1 MNGMKRHDLIISIAK
16 AFSAAALF
24 MCIPASMAAQE
35 YESTPVTISKEKVK
49 VDGQVCYSHIVL
61 EKQTLYSI
69 SKAYGVSVDDIY
81 KYNPAVKENG
91 LKKNSIILIP
101 MENISEKKNAE
112 IQPETVEP
120 KPEAKAAAK
129 PRKTH
134 TVKWF
139 EDIEGIA
146 AKYGITVDALM
157 KANNLTDRKL
167 SKRQKLVIPSP
178 EEYPEDAMADGTV
191 SEDSVTDS
199 TAVADSSAFDDR
211 NFFPGLFSKKEVKM
225 SLLMPLKATGTT
237 SNRQNM
243 DFYSGVLLAIHDMSK
258 EGVSTDIN
266 VYDVADGN
274 ISSAAGHIT
283 NSDIV
288 IGPVSSADL
297 TAIYEAAPEI
307 KALVSPLDPKAG
319 ELVKGRPAFIQAPT
333 PHMIQYMD
341 LVSWMKEDMK
351 TGDRCLLITE
361 KGARPTEAVAAMTA
375 AADSSGIEFKTLSYS
390 ILEGRNVTES
400 LTYLMA
406 ENAANRVYIAS
417 ESEAFVNDV
426 VRNLNLMIHK
436 KYDVVLYAP
445 SKIRSFE
452 TIEVEN
458 FHNTSLHVST
468 GYYIDYENPMV
479 KEFLLNYRALFN
491 TEPTQFAYQG
501 YDLARYFITLCSKYG
516 NRWMDRLDDHTM
528 SLLQNTFN
536 FQKTEDGGYQNNGV
550 RRIIYDDDWKV
561 NRVR

>member
-1 MNGMKRHDLIISIAK
+1 MKRHDLIISIAK
-16 AFSAAALF
+16 AFAAAALF
-24 MCIPASMAAQE
+24 LCIPASMAAQE
-35 YESTPVTISKEKVK
+35 YESTPVTLSKEKVK

-81 KYNPAVKENG
+81 KYNPAVKESG

-101 MENISEKKNAE
+101 LVNTTDKKVVE
-112 IQPETVEP
+112 IQPETTEP
-120 KPEAKAAAK
+120 KPEAKAARN

-134 TVKWF
+134 IVKWF

-157 KANNLTDRKL
+157 KANNLSDRKL

-178 EEYPEDAMADGTV
+178 EEYPEDVMADGTV
-191 SEDSVTDS
+191 SEESVSDS
-199 TAVADSSAFDDR
+199 TAIADTSFADR
-211 NFFPGLFSKKEVKM
+211 NFFPGLFSKEEVKM
-225 SLLMPLKATGTT
+225 TLLMPLKATGTT

-266 VYDVADGN
+266 VYDVAENN

-283 NSDIV
+283 DSDIV

-297 TAIYEAAPEI
+297 TELYDVAPEI
-307 KALVSPLDPKAG
+307 KAAVSPLDPKAG
-319 ELVKGRPAFIQAPT
+319 ELVKGRPTFIQAPT

-351 TGDRCLLITE
+351 DGDRCLLITE
-361 KGARPTEAVAAMTA
+361 KETIPTEAVAAMTT
-375 AADSSGIEFKTLSYS
+375 AADSSGIEYQTLSYS

-406 ENAANRVYIAS
+406 ENATNRVFIAS

-516 NRWMDRLDDHTM
+516 KRWMDKLDEHTM
-528 SLLQNTFN
+528 SLLQNTFY

>member
-1 MNGMKRHDLIISIAK
+1 ML
-16 AFSAAALF
+16 AATL
-24 MCIPASMAAQE
+24 ASMAPAAAYAQE
-35 YESTPVTISKEKVK
+35 YENTPVTISSEKVK
-49 VDGQVCYSHIVL
+49 VDGKVCYSHIVL
-61 EKQTLYSI
+61 ERQTLFSI
-69 SKAYGVSVDDIY
+69 SKAYNVSLEDIY
-81 KYNPAVKENG
+81 KYNPSVKENG
-91 LKKNSIILIP
+91 LKKNSIIMIP
-101 MENISEKKNAE
+101 TQSESKETVSEQMPAE
-112 IQPETVEP
+112 ELKPETAQQTATDDDKPKTVEASVH
-120 KPEAKAAAK
+120 KI
-129 PRKTH
+129 H
-134 TVKWF
+134 TVRWYESLK
-139 EDIEGIA
+139 DIA
-146 AKYGITVDALM
+146 AKHNVPEQAIIAI
-157 KANNLTDRKL
+157 NNLTG
-167 SKRQKLVIPSP
+167 SKVKNRQKLIIPSQEYAMSFTRQETDTNI
-178 EEYPEDAMADGTV
+178 EEEDYENVDLEIAFDSV
-191 SEDSVTDS
+191 EEEDSSDVITKRKIKA
-199 TAVADSSAFDDR
+199 T
-211 NFFPGLFSKKEVKM
+211 
-225 SLLMPLKATGTT
+225 LLLPLKATGST
-237 SNRQNM
+237 SSKSNM
-243 DFYSGVLLAIHDMSK
+243 DFYSGALIAVRELGESSI
-258 EGVSTDIN
+258 DIDLN
-266 VYDVADGN
+266 VYDVASGAFGATRHELE
-274 ISSAAGHIT
+274 S
-283 NSDIV
+283 SDIV

-341 LVSWMKEDMK
+341 LVSWMKDDMK
-351 TGDRCLLITE
+351 EGDRCLLITE
-361 KGARPTEAVAAMTA
+361 KGARPTEAVAAMIA
-375 AADSSGIEFKTLSYS
+375 AADSSGIEYKTLSYS

-516 NRWMDRLDDHTM
+516 KRWMDKLDEHTM
-528 SLLQNTFN
+528 SLLQNTFY

>member
-1 MNGMKRHDLIISIAK
+1 MKRHNLIISIAK
-16 AFSAAALF
+16 TFAAVAFF
-24 MCIPASMAAQE
+24 MWIPASMEAQE

-49 VDGQVCYSHIVL
+49 IDGQVCYSHIVL

-81 KYNPAVKENG
+81 RYNPSVKENG

-101 MENISEKKNAE
+101 VINTTEKKAVE
-112 IQPETVEP
+112 IQSETAET
-120 KPEAKAAAK
+120 KTEAKAQVR

-146 AKYGITVDALM
+146 AKYGITVNALM

-178 EEYPEDAMADGTV
+178 EEFPEDYMA
-191 SEDSVTDS
+191 EDTASAESAADS
-199 TAVADSSAFDDR
+199 TAVADTAAFDDR
-211 NFFPGLFSKKEVKM
+211 NFFPGLFSKKKVNM
-225 SLLMPLKATGTT
+225 SLLMPLKATGMT
-237 SNRQNM
+237 SSRQNM

-258 EGVSTDIN
+258 DGVSTDLN
-266 VYDVADGN
+266 VYDIADGN
-274 ISSAAGHIT
+274 ISAIADHIT
-283 NSDIV
+283 GSDIV
-288 IGPVSSADL
+288 IGPVSLADL
-297 TAIYEAAPEI
+297 AALFEAAPGV
-307 KALVSPLDPKAG
+307 KAVVSPLDPKSG
-319 ELVKGRPAFIQAPT
+319 ELVSGRPAFIQAPT
-333 PHMIQYMD
+333 PHQIQYTD
-341 LVSWMKEDMK
+341 LVSWMKEDLRN
-351 TGDRCLLITE
+351 GDRCLVITE
-361 KGARPTEAVAAMTA
+361 KGARPTDAVAAMTA
-375 AADSSGIEFKTLSYS
+375 AVDSSGIEYKTLSYS

-400 LTYLMA
+400 LAYLMA
-406 ENAANRVYIAS
+406 ENATNRVYIAS

-458 FHNTSLHVST
+458 FHNASLHVST

-479 KEFLLNYRALFN
+479 KDFLLHYRALFN
-491 TEPTQFAYQG
+491 TEPTQFAFQG

-516 NRWMDRLDDHTM
+516 NRWMDKLDEHTM
-528 SLLQNTFN
+528 SLLQSSFN
-536 FQKTEDGGYQNNGV
+536 FHKTEDGGYQNSGV
-550 RRIIYDDDWKV
+550 RRIVYDDDWKV